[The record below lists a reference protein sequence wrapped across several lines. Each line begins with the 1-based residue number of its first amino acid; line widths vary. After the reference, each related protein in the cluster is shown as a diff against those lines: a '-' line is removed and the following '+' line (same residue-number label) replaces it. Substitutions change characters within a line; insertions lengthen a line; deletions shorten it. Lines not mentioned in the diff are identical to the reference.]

1 MDEIKTPLKINFVVY
16 NTTSSLNTLISTII
30 GYKDEYFLYLSN
42 VRNPAL
48 AQVRSDVYFKLYTLK
63 DAIYQGCLDE
73 HGCVKTKAMKELR
86 EYCGF
91 VY

>member
-1 MDEIKTPLKINFVVY
+1 MVVKKIEPVNFVLY

-42 VRNPAL
+42 VRNSAL

-63 DAIYQGCLDE
+63 DVIYQGCLDDY
-73 HGCVKTKAMKELR
+73 GCLKKYAMKQLR

-91 VY
+91 IE